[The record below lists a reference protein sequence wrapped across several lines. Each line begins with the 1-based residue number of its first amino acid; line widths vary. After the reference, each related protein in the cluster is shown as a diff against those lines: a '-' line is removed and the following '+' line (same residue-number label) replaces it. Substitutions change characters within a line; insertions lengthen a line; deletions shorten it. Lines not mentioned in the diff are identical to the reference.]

1 MVEKDKS
8 VSLTVCGQHIT
19 ESVSEKLLGVLVNN
33 TGNWKDMLYGNG
45 KVGKDKEIGLIKQ
58 LSKRVGVLKRVRKYM
73 PGDKFRMVANSL
85 FNSKL
90 VYCISVW
97 GGVWNLPGVLD
108 EQQRSLTSISKE
120 DMGKLQTLQNSVL
133 RLQTGLGWYTSAE
146 ELVTRANTL
155 SVHQLVAYHTVL
167 QTYKCRTSGE
177 PTYMF
182 RRLFPNINQQQDYGP
197 LRSVTNEAIP
207 INYNLAL
214 SRGSF
219 FYRAAKLYNAL
230 PIAIKRCAT
239 VPTFKKHLKQWV
251 KNNVGVTP

>member
-1 MVEKDKS
+1 M
-8 VSLTVCGQHIT
+8 
-19 ESVSEKLLGVLVNN
+19 
-33 TGNWKDMLYGNG
+33 
-45 KVGKDKEIGLIKQ
+45 
-58 LSKRVGVLKRVRKYM
+58 
-73 PGDKFRMVANSL
+73 

-120 DMGKLQTLQNSVL
+120 DMGRLQVLQNSVL

-155 SVHQLVAYHTVL
+155 SVHQLVAYHTLL
-167 QTYKCRTSGE
+167 QAYKCRASAE
-177 PTYMF
+177 PTYMYH
-182 RRLFPNINQQQDYGP
+182 RLFPNRNQHNNYGP

-207 INYNLAL
+207 INFDLAL

-219 FYRAAKLYNAL
+219 FYRAAKLFNAL
-230 PIAIKRCAT
+230 PITIKQCPT
-239 VPTFKKHLKQWV
+239 VPTFKKQLKQWV
-251 KNNVGVTP
+251 KENIDVVP